1 MQSRLSTLLL
11 PPSVCAVLDARVD
24 ATGILPPNM
33 VSAIMAR
40 IYADPAAR
48 DRLHNTAQS
57 IMEYLLS
64 DKPGWGNW
72 PNDLGEAVYV
82 GLILRIWLRE
92 AVSAE
97 KPGLT
102 KQELDKLE
110 ESVLERIIKRR
121 EPDL

>member
-11 PPSVCAVLDARVD
+11 PPAVRTSLDARID
-24 ATGILPPNM
+24 STGILPPNI
-33 VSAIMAR
+33 VSAIVERICSNPIAR
-40 IYADPAAR
+40 E
-48 DRLHNTAQS
+48 RLHDIAQGV
-57 IMEYLLS
+57 MDQLLS

-72 PNDLGEAVYV
+72 PNDIGEAVYV

-102 KQELDKLE
+102 KQQLDKLE
-110 ESVLERIIKRR
+110 ESVLGRIVRR
-121 EPDL
+121 KEG